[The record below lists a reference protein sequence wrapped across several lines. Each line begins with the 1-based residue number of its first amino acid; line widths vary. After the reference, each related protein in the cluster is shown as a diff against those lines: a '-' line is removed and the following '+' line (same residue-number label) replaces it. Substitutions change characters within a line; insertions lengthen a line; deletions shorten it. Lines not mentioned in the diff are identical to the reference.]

1 MRIDDPD
8 GRRPWVEAFESLY
21 LNFTFST
28 LNVTRWPSSN
38 FCWPPTMFS
47 LSASPPSHASTGLRL
62 LCVCLVFACLLLSLA
77 ACGGG
82 GGGGLSTAGPVVLVD
97 GSDRIDDGGDADS
110 DAARGLHDESGPKD
124 EGGVP
129 TPRTVPD
136 PAHYETAAYHY
147 GGSRAP
153 LAATRF
159 SAAYARGWTGLGSL
173 VTIADTGVDADHPD
187 LAAGIFGAR
196 DFTGTGI
203 NDTHG
208 HGTHVAGIVGARRNA
223 QDMHGAAFDAQLAIA
238 KVAST
243 SSYSFAL
250 ARQAADWGRQS
261 DSVAV
266 NVSAAYLRNRYLESF
281 LVPVS
286 FGMNGSVLLRR
297 VDVRGL
303 QSGRSL
309 VTVVGE
315 NPMRFQEQRGHF
327 WHVATPTLIERSLLT
342 AFNDASSDLVFG
354 TADSLDK
361 PDFRLI
367 VTVTRFAYDPAGE
380 AMVNFDAT
388 VTASGGDVLL
398 ARSYWGRAPLADA
411 TPAGGVNAIGAAL
424 GEAMTVF
431 SRELAD
437 VL

>member
-1 MRIDDPD
+1 
-8 GRRPWVEAFESLY
+8 
-21 LNFTFST
+21 
-28 LNVTRWPSSN
+28 
-38 FCWPPTMFS
+38 
-47 LSASPPSHASTGLRL
+47 
-62 LCVCLVFACLLLSLA
+62 
-77 ACGGG
+77 
-82 GGGGLSTAGPVVLVD
+82 
-97 GSDRIDDGGDADS
+97 
-110 DAARGLHDESGPKD
+110 
-124 EGGVP
+124 
-129 TPRTVPD
+129 
-136 PAHYETAAYHY
+136 
-147 GGSRAP
+147 
-153 LAATRF
+153 
-159 SAAYARGWTGLGSL
+159 
-173 VTIADTGVDADHPD
+173 
-187 LAAGIFGAR
+187 
-196 DFTGTGI
+196 
-203 NDTHG
+203 
-208 HGTHVAGIVGARRNA
+208 
-223 QDMHGAAFDAQLAIA
+223 
-238 KVAST
+238 
-243 SSYSFAL
+243 
-250 ARQAADWGRQS
+250 
-261 DSVAV
+261 
-266 NVSAAYLRNRYLESF
+266 
-281 LVPVS
+281 
-286 FGMNGSVLLRR
+286 MNGSVLLRR

-315 NPMRFQEQRGHF
+315 EPMRFQDQRGHF